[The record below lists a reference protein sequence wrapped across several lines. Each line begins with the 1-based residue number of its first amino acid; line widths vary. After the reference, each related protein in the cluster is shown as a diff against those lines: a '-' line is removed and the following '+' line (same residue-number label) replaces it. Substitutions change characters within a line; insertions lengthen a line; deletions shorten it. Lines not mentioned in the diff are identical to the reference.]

1 MKKYLFGLLAA
12 GAALAAGCSEDN
24 LPEASFSL
32 FQVESVTA
40 TAGDGEAT
48 VRWTPQEGKPAPAE
62 YYVSWVADDSEVAG
76 GSQTVASDTYS
87 LTVTDLV
94 NDCAYTFSVQSRY
107 ADGLAMKISAVC
119 TPKSTR
125 MPASELKAMAGDERV
140 YLSWTAPDT
149 QLDYAYRIVVTA
161 GGSEV
166 KRVEVESSETSA
178 LIEELANG
186 TEYAFALT
194 CVYAHGDSEAVTATA
209 TPGEIDPINVTSTT
223 LRQFELCTFEYNP
236 AYFVQGEIASVKWE
250 FGDGNSSDET
260 VATYCYA
267 KTGSYTVTLTV
278 TYEGG
283 TTETA
288 TVELTVDG
296 FAWISV
302 GGTGYQKSSNI
313 VFSHDGQTF
322 YTISQ
327 TDKKLLAISA
337 ITGQIV
343 WEYATSAA
351 TYGAGPAVGADGTVY
366 FGTEDGDGT
375 LYAVSA
381 SGALKW
387 KATLGAAVK
396 ASPAVTTDGV
406 VYALADGGILKAFDA
421 VSGAEK
427 WSATQTGNAGGV
439 AVDADG
445 TVYIGTSKGIWAY
458 TEGGTLKWTCDTE
471 HNVTE
476 RGGSL
481 AIGGG
486 VLYATLK
493 SKGGCAAVDT
503 ATGRTLWTYALQA
516 GDSYHPVVDGDG
528 TVYFCEKNGYLYAVD
543 KNGSEKWVDQ
553 TDKNYIY
560 SGFALAADGK
570 AYISQYA
577 SPFNLLAF
585 DASGNR
591 SIITSIGAQTMSP
604 VSIGPDGRVYYGL
617 NGSISAYDI
626 AASLAAEGWPMRGG
640 NMQGSNSLK

>member
-1 MKKYLFGLLAA
+1 MKRYLLGLLAA

-32 FQVESVTA
+32 FQVEEVTA

-62 YYVSWVADDSEVAG
+62 YYVNWVADNSEIAG
-76 GSQTVASDTYS
+76 GSQSVAPDVHS
-87 LTVTDLV
+87 LTVTELV

-125 MPASELKAMAGDERV
+125 IPASELKAMAGDKRV
-140 YLSWTAPDT
+140 YLSWTVPDT
-149 QLDYAYRIVVTA
+149 QLEYAYRIVVTA
-161 GGSEV
+161 GDTEV
-166 KRVEVESSETSA
+166 KHVEVESSETSA
-178 LIEELANG
+178 LIEGLTNG

-194 CVYAHGDSEAVTATA
+194 CVYSHGDSEAVTATA
-209 TPGEIDPINVTSTT
+209 TPGEIDPITVTSTT
-223 LRQFELCTFEYNP
+223 LRQFERCTFEYNP
-236 AYFVQGEIASVKWE
+236 AYFVQGDIVSVKWN
-250 FGDGNSSDET
+250 FGDGNTSEET

-267 KTGSYTVTLTV
+267 ATGPYTVTLTV

-288 TVELTVDG
+288 TVDLTVEG
-296 FAWISV
+296 FAWTSA

-322 YTISQ
+322 YSVSN
-327 TDKKLLAISA
+327 TDKKLRAVSA
-337 ITGQIV
+337 ITGQIA

-351 TYGAGPAVGADGTVY
+351 TYGAGPAVGPDGTIY

-396 ASPAVTTDGV
+396 ASPAVTSDGT
-406 VYALADGGILKAFDA
+406 VYALADGGVLKAFDA
-421 VSGAEK
+421 ASGAER
-427 WSATQTGNAGGV
+427 WSATQSGNAGGV
-439 AVDADG
+439 AVDKDG

-458 TEGGTLKWTCDTE
+458 SKNGTLKWPCDTE

-481 AIGGG
+481 AIGNGI
-486 VLYATLK
+486 LYATLK
-493 SKGGCAAVDT
+493 SKGGCAAIET
-503 ATGRTLWTYALQA
+503 STGRTLWKYASQA

-543 KNGSEKWVDQ
+543 KNGSEKWVDK

-560 SGFALAADGK
+560 SGFALGADGK

-585 DASGNR
+585 DASGAR
-591 SIITSIGAQTMSP
+591 TVVATIGAQTMSP
-604 VSIGPDGRVYYGL
+604 VTIGPDRRIYYGL
-617 NGSISAYDI
+617 NGSVSAYDI
-626 AASLAAEGWPMRGG
+626 ATAPAAEGWPMRGG
-640 NMQGSNSLK
+640 NMQGTNSLK